1 MLRARDERAITKT
14 FTGYVQAFQTLNPPT
29 VLPYCHAPCLLISP
43 QGVRLMETPA
53 EVEAL
58 FARMFEGLQARRYA
72 RSEVTDPHVN
82 QVSEHIA
89 FVSVSRVRYA
99 TDGQELERLG
109 ETYTF
114 RKTDDGWKIV
124 VATVH
129 DPDTLVRLA
138 WALTPAQAGVRGPSC
153 DPSSGMPRT
162 GKGG

>member
-1 MLRARDERAITKT
+1 MLGTRDERAITET
-14 FTGYVQAFQTLNPPT
+14 FTGYVQAFHTLNPHT
-29 VLPYCHAPCLLISP
+29 VLPYCHALCLLISP

-53 EVEAL
+53 EEAL
-58 FARMFEGLQARRYA
+58 FARMSEGLRARRYA
-72 RSEVTDPHVN
+72 RSEVTGPHVN

-114 RKTDDGWKIV
+114 RKTQDGWRIV

-129 DPDTLVRLA
+129 GPDTLVRLA
-138 WALTPAQAGVRGPSC
+138 
-153 DPSSGMPRT
+153 
-162 GKGG
+162 

>member
-1 MLRARDERAITKT
+1 MLGPRDERAITET
-14 FTGYVQAFQTLNPPT
+14 FTGYVQAFQTLNPHT
-29 VLPYCHAPCLLISP
+29 VLPYYHALCLLISP

-58 FARMFEGLQARRYA
+58 FARMFEGLARRYA

-82 QVSEHIA
+82 QVGEHIA

-114 RKTDDGWKIV
+114 RKTQDGWRIV

-129 DPDTLVRLA
+129 GPDTLERLA
-138 WALTPAQAGVRGPSC
+138 
-153 DPSSGMPRT
+153 
-162 GKGG
+162 